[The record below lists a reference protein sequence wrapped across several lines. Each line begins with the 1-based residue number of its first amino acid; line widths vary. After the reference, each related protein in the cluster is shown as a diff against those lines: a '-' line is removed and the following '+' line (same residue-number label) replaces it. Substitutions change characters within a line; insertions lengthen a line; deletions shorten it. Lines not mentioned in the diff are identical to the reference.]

1 MNLEEKEIDPM
12 QVKRLFQGKV
22 WHRNTGYVS

>member
-1 MNLEEKEIDPM
+1 MKLEQKETDPM

-22 WHRNTGYVS
+22 WHKITGYVS